1 MIAVQLTTVF
11 NELDDCFTAKARKPF
26 ENLGPEQYL
35 LFVQL
40 KKKVPAVV
48 RLTLHI
54 VPPDAHATSCEQL
67 FSEYGLII
75 TRLRNKLGVE
85 KARKTSLVR
94 GEVRRQARLDEE
106 RNADDPEV
114 QRKKVRLFCKLEL

>member
-1 MIAVQLTTVF
+1 MLPVQLSEVF
-11 NELDDCFTAKARKPF
+11 NELDDCFSAKARKPF
-26 ENLGPEQYL
+26 EDLGPEQYW

-40 KKKVPAVV
+40 KNKVPAVV
-48 RLTLHI
+48 RLALHI

-75 TRLRNKLGVE
+75 TRLTNKLDVQ
-85 KARKTSLVR
+85 KARKTSLLVR

-114 QRKKVRLFCKLEL
+114 QRKKVRLFCKL